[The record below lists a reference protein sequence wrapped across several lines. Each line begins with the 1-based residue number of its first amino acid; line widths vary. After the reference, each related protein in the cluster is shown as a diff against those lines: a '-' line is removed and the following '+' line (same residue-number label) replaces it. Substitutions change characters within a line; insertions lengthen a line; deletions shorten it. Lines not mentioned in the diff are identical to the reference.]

1 MNDKRP
7 KILYIMHDTANT
19 EPAKTEKG
27 NKFHIKIA
35 EGGPYLV
42 FGRPPLVQ
50 QFLMPNE
57 EGEIWYFQQG
67 REFPMEGDP
76 TALCRCGASGHKPY
90 CDGAHKSADWDPT
103 LAADE
108 SDALSN
114 AELIEGPVLS
124 MSDNES
130 LCVFARFCDA
140 KGRAWNLV
148 QDTDDEPARKALIH
162 ETQHCPNSRLTAWD
176 NLTKEA
182 CEPELEQEIGLI
194 EDPQINVSGGLRLTG
209 GMLVRKENGI
219 AYQTLNRVVLCRC
232 GQSSNKPYC
241 DGTHASFKFDDGLG
255 GEPDGKKW

>member
-19 EPAKTEKG
+19 EPAKTENG

-50 QFLMPNE
+50 QFLMPNG

-67 REFPMEGDP
+67 REFPMDGDP

-103 LAADE
+103 LTANE

-140 KGRAWNLV
+140 RGRIWNLV
-148 QDTDDEPARKALIH
+148 EKAESEEERKLVRREAG
-162 ETQHCPNSRLTAWD
+162 HCPSGRLVVWD
-176 NLTKEA
+176 KDTEKVF
-182 CEPELEQEIGLI
+182 EPPFKPSIGII
-194 EDPQINVSGGLRLTG
+194 EDPGIKVSGPIWVKG
-209 GMLVRKENGI
+209 GIRIEGADGKSYEVR
-219 AYQTLNRVVLCRC
+219 NRVALCRC
-232 GQSSNKPYC
+232 GQSSNKPFC
-241 DGTHASFKFDDGLG
+241 DGTHASMHFCDGIPLEKG
-255 GEPDGKKW
+255 KGEW